1 MALLPFTIQA
11 VIMMVSGNL
20 GAGVWKDSNCKRIVM
35 MKRIR
40 RDNMRRNWK
49 QMMAVCMAG
58 GLLATQLVGCGAK
71 ESPTAGGSPSASEQ
85 TQPDAAETTAGTEE
99 KAMEQRVQLGEG
111 GTKELTWQAEDLDA
125 EWDAQTATGIVC
137 SDSEIVVE
145 GEGASVSDQTVTIDR
160 AGTYVVSGTMMDGQ
174 ILIDTEKDETV
185 HLVLNGAELSNMTTA
200 PVYSKGKGKI
210 ILTIADGSTNTI
222 SDSSQY
228 QYDSETE
235 DEPDAPVFVT
245 GDLTINGS
253 GTLEVY
259 GNYQCGI
266 RSKHDL
272 KVVSGTITIH
282 AESDGLKG
290 RDSVAI
296 RDGALV
302 ITSGKDGIKS
312 NNDED
317 RAKGYIWVDGG
328 TITIAAGDDGI
339 QAETHVIINEGEIHI
354 TESEEGIAG
363 LTVDILGGV
372 VDVVSSD
379 DGINS
384 AATVE
389 TEQEKAADQEGV
401 YTRIAGGEVRINAMA
416 DGIDSNGD
424 FYMEGGTL
432 YLSGP
437 SGDGD
442 GILDYNGSGII
453 TGGTLFGAGSSGMIP
468 TFDETASTQN
478 FLVVYFTETQ
488 KAGTTIVL
496 KDDSQNEL
504 GRLVTEKEYS
514 AAIISTPDIRSG
526 ITYSVSVGDE
536 TVDLQVEGRMTVYGT
551 ASGRG
556 KGRPEGGFGGSR
568 EGGPKGAPEGAPQG
582 EPGNRPNAEPGSRP
596 EGAAGSDSEDKADLG
611 NELPPDETRSERGWF
626 KG

>member
-1 MALLPFTIQA
+1 
-11 VIMMVSGNL
+11 
-20 GAGVWKDSNCKRIVM
+20 
-35 MKRIR
+35 
-40 RDNMRRNWK
+40 MRRKWK
-49 QMMAVCMAG
+49 QMIAVCMAG
-58 GLLATQLVGCGAK
+58 GILATQIVGCGGK
-71 ESPTAGGSPSASEQ
+71 EGLTAGESPSAAEQ
-85 TQPDAAETTAGTEE
+85 TRSDVSERTPSGAGTAAGTEE
-99 KAMEQRVQLGEG
+99 KAMEQSVQLGEG

-125 EWDAQTATGIVC
+125 AWDAQTATGIVC
-137 SDSEIVVE
+137 SDSEIIVD
-145 GEGASVSDQTVTIDR
+145 GEGAGVSDQTVTIDQ
-160 AGTYVVSGTMMDGQ
+160 AGTYMVSGTMMDGQ

-200 PVYSKGKGKI
+200 PIYSKGKGKV

-222 SDSSQY
+222 SDSTRY

-235 DEPDAPVFVT
+235 DEPDAPVFVN

-266 RSKHDL
+266 RSKDDL

-282 AESDGLKG
+282 AETDGLKG

-312 NNDED
+312 NHDED
-317 RAKGYIWVDGG
+317 RDKGYIWVDGG
-328 TITIAAGDDGI
+328 QITIAAGDDGI
-339 QAETHVIINEGEIHI
+339 QTETHVIINGGEIHI
-354 TESEEGIAG
+354 TGSEEGIAG
-363 LTVDILGGV
+363 LTVDILGGL

-389 TEQEKAADQEGV
+389 TEQEKTADQEGV
-401 YTRIAGGEVRINAMA
+401 YTRIAGGEVHINAMA

-424 FYMEGGTL
+424 FYMEGGAL

-453 TGGTLFGAGSSGMIP
+453 TGGTLFGAGGSGMMQ
-468 TFDETASTQN
+468 TFDESASTQN

-496 KDDSQNEL
+496 KDSSQNEL

-514 AAIISTPDIRSG
+514 AAIISTPDIQSG
-526 ITYSVSVGDE
+526 NSYSVSIGDE
-536 TVDLQVEGRMTVYGT
+536 TVDLQVEGRMTIYGT

-556 KGRPEGGFGGSR
+556 QGRPGGGFGGNR
-568 EGGPKGAPEGAPQG
+568 EGGPKGVPEDAPQG
-582 EPGNRPNAEPGSRP
+582 EPGNRPKAEQGSRP
-596 EGAAGSDSEDKADLG
+596 EGTAGPASEDESDLDS
-611 NELPPDETRSERGWF
+611 ELPPDETHSERGWF